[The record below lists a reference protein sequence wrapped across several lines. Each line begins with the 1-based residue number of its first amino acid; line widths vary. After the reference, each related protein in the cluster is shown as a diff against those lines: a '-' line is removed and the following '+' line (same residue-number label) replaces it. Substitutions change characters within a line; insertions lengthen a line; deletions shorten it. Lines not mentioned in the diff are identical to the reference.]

1 MRTATGNDLV
11 TQERDRKMLQEL
23 KTEIDGLKEKVD
35 AQAAQGS
42 GESNLLKKLQTLEE
56 RTKMGFAKVKTEFTA
71 LTTSVQQTQKETD
84 EEQDKQLKEIEEK
97 VKAVELA
104 VGDANAVQEN
114 TEKLTEM

>member
-1 MRTATGNDLV
+1 
-11 TQERDRKMLQEL
+11 
-23 KTEIDGLKEKVD
+23 
-35 AQAAQGS
+35 
-42 GESNLLKKLQTLEE
+42 
-56 RTKMGFAKVKTEFTA
+56 MGFAKVKTEFTA